1 MARCEHPNRRDA
13 LRILAVGAIGTAT
26 ASSWVDS
33 LSALAHSHA
42 QTRAAGTF
50 IQSADWKPQ
59 VLSSRQNETVVML
72 TELIIPQ
79 TETPG
84 AKAVGVNRFI
94 DGVLNAANLADREK
108 FLRGLTWMDER
119 SRASFGKDFVDADA
133 EQQTTLL
140 TRLADEDNTAEEDQ
154 AGIEFFRAIKSM
166 TISGYYTTE
175 VGLRQELGDDGRLAM
190 TEFAGC
196 DHPEHL

>member
-1 MARCEHPNRRDA
+1 M
-13 LRILAVGAIGTAT
+13 LAAGAIGTAT
-26 ASSWVDS
+26 AGSWVDS
-33 LSALAHSHA
+33 LGALAHRHA
-42 QTRAAGTF
+42 RTRAAGTF
-50 IQSADWKPQ
+50 IQPADWKPQ

-72 TELIIPQ
+72 TELIIPR

-94 DGVLNAANLADREK
+94 DGVLNAASLADRAK

-140 TRLADEDNTAEEDQ
+140 TRVADEDNTAEEDR
-154 AGIEFFRAIKSM
+154 AGVEFFRAIKSM

-175 VGLRQELGDDGRLAM
+175 VGLRQELGDDGHLAM